1 MKLLKKYRTTI
12 ITAIGII
19 AALIAFLIEF
29 IKLL

>member
-1 MKLLKKYRTTI
+1 MKLIKKYRTTI

>member
-1 MKLLKKYRTTI
+1 MKLFKKYRTTI

-19 AALIAFLIEF
+19 AALIAFFIEL